1 MNKGFTLVE
10 LVLVVGVIGILA
22 AVSLSFLNPFQMQKR
37 ARDSVRLR
45 DVNSLKAS
53 LILAL
58 QNDGI
63 FLGRCVPATPCDSLN
78 AATKSDGTGYVD
90 LDLSSYLTQLPADPL
105 ASRGS
110 FVDAAGQ
117 AVAAAY
123 EFAQSGG
130 DFEIRVH
137 LESTDNLG
145 RYGGDGGDDAGYL
158 EIGTKL
164 DIL

>member
-22 AVSLSFLNPFQMQKR
+22 AISLSFLNPFEFQKR

-53 LILAL
+53 LILAR

-63 FLGRCVPATPCDSLN
+63 FLGRCVPVTPCDSLN
-78 AATKSDGTGYVD
+78 GTTKSDGTGYVD

-105 ASRGS
+105 ASRNS

-117 AVAAAY
+117 SVAAAY
-123 EFAQSGG
+123 EFTQSGG
-130 DFEIRVH
+130 DFEIRAH
-137 LESTDNLG
+137 LESADNLN
-145 RYGGDGGDDAGYL
+145 RYTDDGGDDAGYL
-158 EIGTKL
+158 EIGTRL
-164 DIL
+164 NIL